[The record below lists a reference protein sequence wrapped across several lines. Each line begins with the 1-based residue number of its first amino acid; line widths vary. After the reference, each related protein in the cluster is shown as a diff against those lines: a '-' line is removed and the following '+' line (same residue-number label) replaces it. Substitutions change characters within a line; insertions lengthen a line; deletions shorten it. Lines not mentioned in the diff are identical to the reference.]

1 MSGFFE
7 AIEASGLS
15 VHLRGSRWTYPLVNA
30 GHVAGIALLVGA
42 VLPMD
47 LRVLGLVNGPD
58 PRRIVRFLRPF
69 AIAGAALAVACGLT
83 LFAAQATDY
92 VQSPWFQAKMALLSA
107 AVLNALW
114 HLRAHPLPR
123 RAALLSLVLW
133 PGVLFCGRMIGYG

>member
-47 LRVLGLVNGPD
+47 LRVLGLVNGPA

-69 AIAGAALAVACGLT
+69 AIAGAVTIHVLVE
-83 LFAAQATDY
+83 AAGA
-92 VQSPWFQAKMALLSA
+92 MAHS
-107 AVLNALW
+107 
-114 HLRAHPLPR
+114 HAH
-123 RAALLSLVLW
+123 
-133 PGVLFCGRMIGYG
+133 